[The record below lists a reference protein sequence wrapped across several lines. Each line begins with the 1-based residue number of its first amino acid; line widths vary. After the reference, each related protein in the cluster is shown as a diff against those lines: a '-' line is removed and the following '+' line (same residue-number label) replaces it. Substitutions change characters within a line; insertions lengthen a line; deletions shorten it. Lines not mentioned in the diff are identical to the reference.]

1 MTNMPPTLIT
11 LVLLLRNPNN
21 LRVLTLMQF
30 KIQEY
35 LVLPNKH
42 QTYKRALTLSLQVSN
57 SKRRLK
63 KQNR

>member
-42 QTYKRALTLSLQVSN
+42 QKHKRALTLSLQVSN

-63 KQNR
+63 K